1 MERVNLFS
9 DTQTRPTEGM
19 RRAIADAEVGDE
31 QRFADP
37 TTTRLQER
45 VAELL
50 GHEAALFLPS
60 GTMCNQIAI
69 RLHTRPGG
77 DELIAAANSHP
88 VNYEAGGPA
97 QFGGAM
103 VRTIEAPTGIFDPS
117 QLEAAI
123 RPAGDRY
130 APRSRLVS
138 VEQTTNMG
146 GGRVWPLETV
156 RAVLEV
162 ARAHDMRAHMDGAR
176 LMNAVVASGTSAA
189 EWADGFDTA
198 WIDFTKGLGAPV
210 GAVLAGSQELIDE
223 AWRYKQMI
231 GGALRQSGIVAAAC
245 LYALDHHVERLA
257 EDHENARTL
266 AAGLA
271 ELPGFDVQPPD
282 TNIVIAEVADAPQ
295 LVGELWDR
303 GIEVTPM
310 APTRIRCVTHL
321 DVDADGIER
330 ALAGFREVVG

>member
-1 MERVNLFS
+1 
-9 DTQTRPTEGM
+9 M

-37 TTTRLQER
+37 TTTALEER

-69 RLHTRPGG
+69 RLHMRPGG
-77 DELIAAANSHP
+77 DELIAAKNSHP

-97 QFGGAM
+97 FFGGGM
-103 VRTIEAPTGIFDPS
+103 VRTIDTDSGIFGS
-117 QLEAAI
+117 EELAAEI

-138 VEQTTNMG
+138 VEQTTNLG

-156 RAVLEV
+156 HGVLATAREHGL
-162 ARAHDMRAHMDGAR
+162 RAHLDGAR
-176 LMNAVVASGTSAA
+176 LMNAVVASGTSASD
-189 EWADGFDTA
+189 WAGGFDSA

-210 GAVLAGSQELIDE
+210 GAVLAGSRELMDE

-231 GGALRQSGIVAAAC
+231 GGALRQSGIIAAAC
-245 LYALDHHVERLA
+245 LYALDHHVDRLA
-257 EDHENARTL
+257 EDHENARVL
-266 AAGLA
+266 ADGLA
-271 ELPGFDVQPPD
+271 QLPGIEVRSPE
-282 TNIVIAEVADAPQ
+282 TNIVIADVADAPA
-295 LVGELWDR
+295 LVGALWER
-303 GIEVTPM
+303 GVEVTPM
-310 APTRIRCVTHL
+310 SATRIRCVTHL
-321 DVDADGIER
+321 DVDRAGVER
-330 ALAGFREVVG
+330 ALEAFGEALP